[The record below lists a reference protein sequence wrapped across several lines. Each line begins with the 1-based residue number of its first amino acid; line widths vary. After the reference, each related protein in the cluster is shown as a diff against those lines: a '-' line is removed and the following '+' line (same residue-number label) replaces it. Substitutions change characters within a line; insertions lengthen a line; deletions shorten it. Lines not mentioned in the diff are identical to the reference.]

1 MHFKNPEILYFL
13 FLLIIPILVHLFQLN
28 KFKKVAFTNV
38 AFLKKI
44 QLQTRK
50 SSQLK
55 KWLILTTRMLLF
67 TAIILAFSQPYLSN
81 KNADKKQQNF
91 IYLDNS
97 FSTNTKGKKGD
108 LLKITTQ
115 QIIENTT
122 EKDGFSLLTNDDY
135 FENISTLE
143 LQNKLLSVENS
154 GKSTNFKN
162 VLLRFNN
169 SKSPKI
175 NTLSNYILIS
185 DFQKLNKNNIKEFT
199 NVTKEEGTRFF
210 YQQMITGDTSDNI
223 LGIRGL
229 GKVKASKLLKDTAR
243 KDWDNMII
251 DLYIKE
257 FGYEEGR
264 NRCVQNSQLLWI
276 LQRDKQMPM
285 DFSYEQ
291 IQK

>member
-1 MHFKNPEILYFL
+1 MR
-13 FLLIIPILVHLFQLN
+13 LLIDGDIICYRVGFASQSTDKETGLVE
-28 KFKKVAFTNV
+28 
-38 AFLKKI
+38 
-44 QLQTRK
+44 
-50 SSQLK
+50 
-55 KWLILTTRMLLF
+55 
-67 TAIILAFSQPYLSN
+67 
-81 KNADKKQQNF
+81 ADP
-91 IYLDNS
+91 LPHALH
-97 FSTNTKGKKGD
+97 STKLYVN
-108 LLKITTQ
+108 
-115 QIIENTT
+115 QIIEDSGCTEYNIYLTPKTT
-122 EKDGFSLLTNDDY
+122 FRNKVREDYKANRKDKPKPIHIKAIRDY
-135 FENISTLE
+135 L
-143 LQNKLLSVENS
+143 
-154 GKSTNFKN
+154 
-162 VLLRFNN
+162 
-169 SKSPKI
+169 I
-175 NTLSNYILIS
+175 NTYKAKVVQGIEADDALGLSQNPYTIIASIDKDLLMCEGKHYNFVKK
-185 DFQKLNKNNIKEFT
+185 DFT
-199 NVTKEEGTRFF
+199 DVTKEEGTRFF

>member
-1 MHFKNPEILYFL
+1 MR
-13 FLLIIPILVHLFQLN
+13 LLIDGDIICYRVGFASQSTDKETGLVE
-28 KFKKVAFTNV
+28 
-38 AFLKKI
+38 
-44 QLQTRK
+44 
-50 SSQLK
+50 
-55 KWLILTTRMLLF
+55 
-67 TAIILAFSQPYLSN
+67 
-81 KNADKKQQNF
+81 ADP
-91 IYLDNS
+91 LPHALH
-97 FSTNTKGKKGD
+97 STKLYVN
-108 LLKITTQ
+108 
-115 QIIENTT
+115 QIIEDSGCTEYNIYLTPKTT
-122 EKDGFSLLTNDDY
+122 FRNKVRDDY
-135 FENISTLE
+135 
-143 LQNKLLSVENS
+143 
-154 GKSTNFKN
+154 
-162 VLLRFNN
+162 
-169 SKSPKI
+169 
-175 NTLSNYILIS
+175 
-185 DFQKLNKNNIKEFT
+185 KNNRKGKPKPVHIKAIRDYLINNYKAKVVQDIEADDALGLSQNPYTIIASIDKDLLMCEGKHYNFVKKEFT

-223 LGIRGL
+223 LGIKGL

>member
-1 MHFKNPEILYFL
+1 MR
-13 FLLIIPILVHLFQLN
+13 LLIDGDIICYRVGFASQSTDKETGLVE
-28 KFKKVAFTNV
+28 
-38 AFLKKI
+38 
-44 QLQTRK
+44 
-50 SSQLK
+50 
-55 KWLILTTRMLLF
+55 
-67 TAIILAFSQPYLSN
+67 
-81 KNADKKQQNF
+81 ADP
-91 IYLDNS
+91 LPHALH
-97 FSTNTKGKKGD
+97 STKLYVN
-108 LLKITTQ
+108 
-115 QIIENTT
+115 QIIEDSGCTEYNIYLTPKTT
-122 EKDGFSLLTNDDY
+122 FRNKVRDDY
-135 FENISTLE
+135 KN
-143 LQNKLLSVENS
+143 NRK
-154 GKSTNFKN
+154 GK
-162 VLLRFNN
+162 
-169 SKSPKI
+169 PKPVHIKAIRDYLI
-175 NTLSNYILIS
+175 NTYKAKVVDNIEADDALGLSQNPYTIIASIDKDLLMCEGKHYNFVKK
-185 DFQKLNKNNIKEFT
+185 DFT
-199 NVTKEEGTRFF
+199 DVTKEEGTRFF

>member
-1 MHFKNPEILYFL
+1 MR
-13 FLLIIPILVHLFQLN
+13 LLIDGDIICYRVGFASQSTDKETGLVE
-28 KFKKVAFTNV
+28 
-38 AFLKKI
+38 
-44 QLQTRK
+44 
-50 SSQLK
+50 
-55 KWLILTTRMLLF
+55 
-67 TAIILAFSQPYLSN
+67 
-81 KNADKKQQNF
+81 ADP
-91 IYLDNS
+91 LPHALH
-97 FSTNTKGKKGD
+97 STKLYVN
-108 LLKITTQ
+108 
-115 QIIENTT
+115 QIIEDSGCTEYNIYLTPKTT
-122 EKDGFSLLTNDDY
+122 FRNKVRDDY
-135 FENISTLE
+135 
-143 LQNKLLSVENS
+143 
-154 GKSTNFKN
+154 
-162 VLLRFNN
+162 
-169 SKSPKI
+169 
-175 NTLSNYILIS
+175 
-185 DFQKLNKNNIKEFT
+185 KNNRKGKPKPVHIKEIRDYLINNYKAKVVDNIEADDALGLSQNPYTIIASIDKDLLMCEGKHYNFVKKEFT

>member
-1 MHFKNPEILYFL
+1 MR
-13 FLLIIPILVHLFQLN
+13 LLIDGDIICYRVGFASQSTDKETGLVE
-28 KFKKVAFTNV
+28 
-38 AFLKKI
+38 
-44 QLQTRK
+44 
-50 SSQLK
+50 
-55 KWLILTTRMLLF
+55 
-67 TAIILAFSQPYLSN
+67 
-81 KNADKKQQNF
+81 ADP
-91 IYLDNS
+91 LPHALH
-97 FSTNTKGKKGD
+97 STKLYVN
-108 LLKITTQ
+108 
-115 QIIENTT
+115 QIIEDSGCTEYNIYLTPKTT
-122 EKDGFSLLTNDDY
+122 FRNKVRDDY
-135 FENISTLE
+135 
-143 LQNKLLSVENS
+143 
-154 GKSTNFKN
+154 
-162 VLLRFNN
+162 
-169 SKSPKI
+169 
-175 NTLSNYILIS
+175 
-185 DFQKLNKNNIKEFT
+185 KNNRKGKPKPVHIKAIRDYLINNYKAKVVDNIEADDALGLSQNPYTIIASIDKDLLMCEGKHYNFVKKEFT

-223 LGIRGL
+223 LGIKGL

>member
-1 MHFKNPEILYFL
+1 MR
-13 FLLIIPILVHLFQLN
+13 LLIDGDIICYRVGFASQSTDKETGLVE
-28 KFKKVAFTNV
+28 
-38 AFLKKI
+38 
-44 QLQTRK
+44 
-50 SSQLK
+50 
-55 KWLILTTRMLLF
+55 
-67 TAIILAFSQPYLSN
+67 
-81 KNADKKQQNF
+81 ADP
-91 IYLDNS
+91 LPHALH
-97 FSTNTKGKKGD
+97 STKLYVN
-108 LLKITTQ
+108 
-115 QIIENTT
+115 QIIEDSGCTEYNIYLTPKTT
-122 EKDGFSLLTNDDY
+122 FRNKVRDDY
-135 FENISTLE
+135 KN
-143 LQNKLLSVENS
+143 NRK
-154 GKSTNFKN
+154 GK
-162 VLLRFNN
+162 
-169 SKSPKI
+169 PKPVHIKAIRDYLI
-175 NTLSNYILIS
+175 NTYKAKVVQDIEADDALGLSQNPYTIIASIDKDLLMCEGKHYN
-185 DFQKLNKNNIKEFT
+185 FVKKEFT

-223 LGIRGL
+223 LGIKGL

>member
-1 MHFKNPEILYFL
+1 MKLTLIMMYPFSMR
-13 FLLIIPILVHLFQLN
+13 LLIDGDIICYRVGFASQSTDKETGLVE
-28 KFKKVAFTNV
+28 
-38 AFLKKI
+38 
-44 QLQTRK
+44 
-50 SSQLK
+50 
-55 KWLILTTRMLLF
+55 
-67 TAIILAFSQPYLSN
+67 
-81 KNADKKQQNF
+81 ADP
-91 IYLDNS
+91 LPHALH
-97 FSTNTKGKKGD
+97 STKLYVN
-108 LLKITTQ
+108 
-115 QIIENTT
+115 QIIEDSGCTEYNIYLTPKTT
-122 EKDGFSLLTNDDY
+122 FRNKVRDDY
-135 FENISTLE
+135 KANR
-143 LQNKLLSVENS
+143 KD
-154 GKSTNFKN
+154 K
-162 VLLRFNN
+162 
-169 SKSPKI
+169 PKPVHIKAIRDYLI
-175 NTLSNYILIS
+175 NTYKAKVVQDIEADDALGLSQNPYTIIASIDKDLLMCEGKHYNFVKK
-185 DFQKLNKNNIKEFT
+185 DFT

>member
-1 MHFKNPEILYFL
+1 MR
-13 FLLIIPILVHLFQLN
+13 LLIDGDIICYRVGFASQSTDKETGLVE
-28 KFKKVAFTNV
+28 
-38 AFLKKI
+38 
-44 QLQTRK
+44 
-50 SSQLK
+50 
-55 KWLILTTRMLLF
+55 
-67 TAIILAFSQPYLSN
+67 
-81 KNADKKQQNF
+81 ADP
-91 IYLDNS
+91 LPHALH
-97 FSTNTKGKKGD
+97 STKLYVN
-108 LLKITTQ
+108 
-115 QIIENTT
+115 QIIEDSGCTEYNIYLTPKTT
-122 EKDGFSLLTNDDY
+122 FRNKVRDDY
-135 FENISTLE
+135 KN
-143 LQNKLLSVENS
+143 NRK
-154 GKSTNFKN
+154 GK
-162 VLLRFNN
+162 
-169 SKSPKI
+169 PKPVHIKAIRDYLI
-175 NTLSNYILIS
+175 NTYKAKVVQDIEADDALGLSQNPYTIIASIDKDLLMCEGKHYN
-185 DFQKLNKNNIKEFT
+185 FVKKEFT

>member
-1 MHFKNPEILYFL
+1 MR
-13 FLLIIPILVHLFQLN
+13 LLIDGDIICYRVGFASQSTDKETGLVE
-28 KFKKVAFTNV
+28 
-38 AFLKKI
+38 
-44 QLQTRK
+44 
-50 SSQLK
+50 
-55 KWLILTTRMLLF
+55 
-67 TAIILAFSQPYLSN
+67 
-81 KNADKKQQNF
+81 ADP
-91 IYLDNS
+91 LPHALH
-97 FSTNTKGKKGD
+97 STKLYVN
-108 LLKITTQ
+108 
-115 QIIENTT
+115 QIIEDSGCTEYNIYLTPKTT
-122 EKDGFSLLTNDDY
+122 FRNKVREDYKANRKDKPKPIHIKAIRDY
-135 FENISTLE
+135 L
-143 LQNKLLSVENS
+143 
-154 GKSTNFKN
+154 
-162 VLLRFNN
+162 
-169 SKSPKI
+169 I
-175 NTLSNYILIS
+175 NTYKAKVVQGIEADDALGLSQNPYTIIATIDKDLLMCEGKHYN
-185 DFQKLNKNNIKEFT
+185 FVKKEFIQ
-199 NVTKEEGTRFF
+199 VTKEEGIRFF

>member
-1 MHFKNPEILYFL
+1 MR
-13 FLLIIPILVHLFQLN
+13 LLIDGDIICYRVGFASQSTDKETGLVE
-28 KFKKVAFTNV
+28 
-38 AFLKKI
+38 
-44 QLQTRK
+44 
-50 SSQLK
+50 
-55 KWLILTTRMLLF
+55 
-67 TAIILAFSQPYLSN
+67 
-81 KNADKKQQNF
+81 ADP
-91 IYLDNS
+91 LPHALH
-97 FSTNTKGKKGD
+97 STKLYVN
-108 LLKITTQ
+108 
-115 QIIENTT
+115 QIIEDSGCTEYNIYLTPKTT
-122 EKDGFSLLTNDDY
+122 FRNKVRDDY
-135 FENISTLE
+135 KANR
-143 LQNKLLSVENS
+143 KD
-154 GKSTNFKN
+154 K
-162 VLLRFNN
+162 
-169 SKSPKI
+169 PKPVHIKAIRDYLI
-175 NTLSNYILIS
+175 NTYKAKVVQDIEADDALGLSQNPYTIIASIDKDLLMCEGKHYNFVKK
-185 DFQKLNKNNIKEFT
+185 DFT

>member
-1 MHFKNPEILYFL
+1 MR
-13 FLLIIPILVHLFQLN
+13 LLIDGDIICYRVGFASQSTDKETGLVE
-28 KFKKVAFTNV
+28 
-38 AFLKKI
+38 
-44 QLQTRK
+44 
-50 SSQLK
+50 
-55 KWLILTTRMLLF
+55 
-67 TAIILAFSQPYLSN
+67 
-81 KNADKKQQNF
+81 ADP
-91 IYLDNS
+91 LPHALH
-97 FSTNTKGKKGD
+97 STKLYVN
-108 LLKITTQ
+108 
-115 QIIENTT
+115 QIIEDSGCTEYNIYLTPKTT
-122 EKDGFSLLTNDDY
+122 FRNKVREDY
-135 FENISTLE
+135 
-143 LQNKLLSVENS
+143 
-154 GKSTNFKN
+154 
-162 VLLRFNN
+162 
-169 SKSPKI
+169 
-175 NTLSNYILIS
+175 
-185 DFQKLNKNNIKEFT
+185 KNNRKGKPKPVHIKAIRDYLINNYKAKVVDNIEADDALGLSQNPYTIIASIDKDLLMCEGKHYNFVKKEFT